1 MPAPD
6 DVPPPPHPPEDGIG
20 SGPPKRTSTTSDWR
34 ASMKQAEPYLGMGMQ
49 MALSMTV
56 FVFAGYGL
64 DLWLDTLPWFL
75 IGGALLGVFAVF
87 ALIFRLTAQLTER
100 DRAAKAKKR
109 STKPPS
115 ADPPAEQPGR

>member
-1 MPAPD
+1 MAAPD
-6 DVPPPPHPPEDGIG
+6 DALPPPRSSDDG
-20 SGPPKRTSTTSDWR
+20 SGKDATKRTSTASDWR

-49 MALSMTV
+49 MALSMTL

-64 DLWLDTLPWFL
+64 DNWLGTSPWFL

-87 ALIFRLTAQLTER
+87 ALIFRLTAQLTAR

-109 STKPPS
+109 SKKPP
-115 ADPPAEQPGR
+115 PTEPPGRSEG